1 MSKYIIDDI
10 VISSDSDEENSAE
23 KHSDEDKW
31 RKL

>member
-10 VISSDSDEENSAE
+10 IISSDLDEENSAE
-23 KHSDEDKW
+23 KHSDEEKW